1 MHKAN
6 SKLSPINTVE
16 ELEYRLSEPTEEDVA
31 TMSALKGDI
40 LILGAAGKMGPSLA
54 KLAGRSILRAGI
66 KKRVIAVAR
75 FSDSSVCS
83 ELETAGIET
92 ITCDLLK
99 PGSLA
104 SLPQVENVVFMAARK
119 FGTSGSEHLTWAMN
133 TFLPGLVAE
142 RYRSSQIVAF
152 STGNVYGLQ
161 PIAQGGAVESTP
173 VVPAGEYAQSA
184 LGRERMFA
192 YGSNQWGTPVVL
204 LRLNYAVELRY
215 GVLVDIALRVF
226 NRQPV
231 DLQMGYVNVIWQRDA
246 NSQCLRSFAHCQSPP
261 LVLNIT
267 GPEKLSVRDI
277 ADEFGNRFGTR
288 PSFNGKESDAAIL
301 SNASKATSLFGAPTV
316 SPDQLIDWIAN
327 WIQKNGTLLNK
338 PTHFEVQDGTF

>member
-1 MHKAN
+1 MHKVN

-119 FGTSGSEHLTWAMN
+119 FGTSGSEHLTWGMN

-161 PIAQGGAVESTP
+161 PVAQGGAVESTA
-173 VVPAGEYAQSA
+173 VAPAGEYAQSA
-184 LGRERMFA
+184 LGRERMFE
-192 YGSNQWGTPVVL
+192 YGSDQWGTPVVL

-277 ADEFGNRFGTR
+277 AEEFGNRFGVR
-288 PSFNGKESDAAIL
+288 PSFNGRESDLAIL
-301 SNASKATSLFGAPTV
+301 SDASQATSLFGAPTV

-338 PTHFEVQDGTF
+338 PTHFEIQDGKF

>member
-119 FGTSGSEHLTWAMN
+119 FGTSGSEHLTWGMN

-161 PIAQGGAVESTP
+161 PVAQGGAVESTP
-173 VVPAGEYAQSA
+173 VA
-184 LGRERMFA
+184 
-192 YGSNQWGTPVVL
+192 
-204 LRLNYAVELRY
+204 
-215 GVLVDIALRVF
+215 
-226 NRQPV
+226 
-231 DLQMGYVNVIWQRDA
+231 
-246 NSQCLRSFAHCQSPP
+246 
-261 LVLNIT
+261 
-267 GPEKLSVRDI
+267 
-277 ADEFGNRFGTR
+277 
-288 PSFNGKESDAAIL
+288 
-301 SNASKATSLFGAPTV
+301 
-316 SPDQLIDWIAN
+316 
-327 WIQKNGTLLNK
+327 
-338 PTHFEVQDGTF
+338 

>member
-1 MHKAN
+1 
-6 SKLSPINTVE
+6 
-16 ELEYRLSEPTEEDVA
+16 
-31 TMSALKGDI
+31 
-40 LILGAAGKMGPSLA
+40 
-54 KLAGRSILRAGI
+54 
-66 KKRVIAVAR
+66 
-75 FSDSSVCS
+75 
-83 ELETAGIET
+83 
-92 ITCDLLK
+92 
-99 PGSLA
+99 
-104 SLPQVENVVFMAARK
+104 
-119 FGTSGSEHLTWAMN
+119 
-133 TFLPGLVAE
+133 
-142 RYRSSQIVAF
+142 
-152 STGNVYGLQ
+152 
-161 PIAQGGAVESTP
+161 
-173 VVPAGEYAQSA
+173 
-184 LGRERMFA
+184 MFE

-267 GPEKLSVRDI
+267 GPETLSVRHI
-277 ADEFGNRFGTR
+277 AEEFGNQFGTR

-301 SNASKATSLFGAPTV
+301 SNANKATSLFGAPTV

-338 PTHFEVQDGTF
+338 PTHFEIQDGKF

>member
-119 FGTSGSEHLTWAMN
+119 FGTSGSEHLTWGMN

-161 PIAQGGAVESTP
+161 PVAQGGAVESTP
-173 VVPAGEYAQSA
+173 VAPAGEYAQSA
-184 LGRERMFA
+184 LGRERMFE

-277 ADEFGNRFGTR
+277 AEEFGNRFR
-288 PSFNGKESDAAIL
+288 WRCVFIHSE
-301 SNASKATSLFGAPTV
+301 
-316 SPDQLIDWIAN
+316 QLCSSRQLGCKQFRCCKRKRTAQLHDN
-327 WIQKNGTLLNK
+327 Q
-338 PTHFEVQDGTF
+338 Q